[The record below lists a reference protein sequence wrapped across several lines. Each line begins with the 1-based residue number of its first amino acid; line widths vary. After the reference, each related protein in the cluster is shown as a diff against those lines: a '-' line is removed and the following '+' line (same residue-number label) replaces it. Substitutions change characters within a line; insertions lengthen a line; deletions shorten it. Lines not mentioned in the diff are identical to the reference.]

1 MLFRSVFISFE
12 GIEGSGKSTQIE
24 LIEEL
29 IKSKGYQVKKLRE
42 PGTTELGEKIR
53 NIFLEKTTENVDP
66 ITEAFLLYASRKHL
80 DQNFLRQSLSDGAI
94 VIADRYADATMA
106 YQSYGKGLDHNFVK
120 LIHDSS
126 QLLSPDLTF
135 YMDISAELSRERI
148 SDREMDRME
157 SESIHFFKKVREGY
171 LQIAHD
177 NPERVV
183 VLDANKTIDELHE
196 SIKKIISNKLN
207 VSLD

>member
-1 MLFRSVFISFE
+1 MFISFE

-29 IKSKGYQVKKLRE
+29 IRAKGYQVKKLRE

-53 NIFLEKTTENVDP
+53 NIFLEKTTETVDP

-80 DQNFLRQSLSDGAI
+80 DQNFLRQNLNEGAI
-94 VIADRYADATMA
+94 VIADRYADATLA

-157 SESIHFFKKVREGY
+157 SESIDFFKKVREGY

-177 NPERVV
+177 NPGRVV

-196 SIKKIISNKLN
+196 SIKKIISNKLH

>member
-1 MLFRSVFISFE
+1 MFISFE

-29 IKSKGYQVKKLRE
+29 IRAKGYQVKKLRE

-53 NIFLEKTTENVDP
+53 NIFLEKTTETVDP

-80 DQNFLRQSLSDGAI
+80 DQNFLRQNLNDGAI
-94 VIADRYADATMA
+94 VIADRYADATLA

-157 SESIHFFKKVREGY
+157 SESIDFFKKVREGY

>member
-1 MLFRSVFISFE
+1 MFISFE

-29 IKSKGYQVKKLRE
+29 IRAKGFQVKKLRE

-53 NIFLEKTTENVDP
+53 NIFLEKTTETVDP

-80 DQNFLRQSLSDGAI
+80 DQNFLRQNLNEGAI
-94 VIADRYADATMA
+94 VIADRYADATLA

-148 SDREMDRME
+148 SDRERDRME
-157 SESIHFFKKVREGY
+157 SESIDFFKKVREGY

-177 NPERVV
+177 NPGRVV

>member
-1 MLFRSVFISFE
+1 MFISFE

-29 IKSKGYQVKKLRE
+29 IRTKGYQVKKLRE

-53 NIFLEKTTENVDP
+53 NIFLEKTAETVDP
-66 ITEAFLLYASRKHL
+66 FTEALLLYASRKHL
-80 DQNFLRQSLSDGAI
+80 DQNFLRQNLNDGAI
-94 VIADRYADATMA
+94 VIADRYADATLA

-126 QLLSPDLTF
+126 ELLSPDLTF

-148 SDREMDRME
+148 SDRERDRME
-157 SESIHFFKKVREGY
+157 SESIDFFKKVREGY

-177 NPERVV
+177 NPGRVV
-183 VLDANKTIDELHE
+183 VLDANKTVDQLHE

>member
-1 MLFRSVFISFE
+1 MFISFE

-29 IKSKGYQVKKLRE
+29 IRAKGYQVKKLRE

-53 NIFLEKTTENVDP
+53 NIFLEKTTETVDP

-80 DQNFLRQSLSDGAI
+80 DQNFLRQNLSDGAI
-94 VIADRYADATMA
+94 VIADRYADATLA

-157 SESIHFFKKVREGY
+157 SESIDFFKKVREGY

-177 NPERVV
+177 NPKRVV

-196 SIKKIISNKLN
+196 SIKKTISNKLN

>member
-1 MLFRSVFISFE
+1 MFISFE

-29 IKSKGYQVKKLRE
+29 IRVKGYQVKKLRE
-42 PGTTELGEKIR
+42 PGTTKLGEKIR
-53 NIFLEKTTENVDP
+53 NIFLEKTTETVDP

-80 DQNFLRQSLSDGAI
+80 DQNFLRQNLGDGAI
-94 VIADRYADATMA
+94 VIADRYADATLA
-106 YQSYGKGLDHNFVK
+106 YQSYGKGLDPNFVK

-157 SESIHFFKKVREGY
+157 SESIDFFKKVREGY

>member
-1 MLFRSVFISFE
+1 MFISFE

-29 IKSKGYQVKKLRE
+29 IRAKGYQVKKLRE

-53 NIFLEKTTENVDP
+53 NIFLEKTNETVDP

-80 DQNFLRQSLSDGAI
+80 DQNFLRQNLSDGAI
-94 VIADRYADATMA
+94 VIADRYADATLA

-157 SESIHFFKKVREGY
+157 SESIDFFKKVREGY

-183 VLDANKTIDELHE
+183 VLDANKAIDELHE

>member
-1 MLFRSVFISFE
+1 VFISFE

-29 IKSKGYQVKKLRE
+29 IRAKGYQVKKLRE

-53 NIFLEKTTENVDP
+53 NIFLEKTTETVDP

-80 DQNFLRQSLSDGAI
+80 DQNFLRQNLNDGAI
-94 VIADRYADATMA
+94 VIADRYADATLA
-106 YQSYGKGLDHNFVK
+106 YQGYGKGLDHNFVK

-126 QLLSPDLTF
+126 RLLSPNLTL
-135 YMDISAELSRERI
+135 YMDISAEQSRERI

-157 SESIHFFKKVREGY
+157 SESIDFFRKVREGY

>member
-1 MLFRSVFISFE
+1 MFISFE

-29 IKSKGYQVKKLRE
+29 IRAKGYQVKKLRE

-53 NIFLEKTTENVDP
+53 NIFLEKTTETVDP

-80 DQNFLRQSLSDGAI
+80 DQNFLRQNLNEGAI
-94 VIADRYADATMA
+94 VIADRYADATLA

-135 YMDISAELSRERI
+135 YMDISAELSIERI
-148 SDREMDRME
+148 SDRERDRME
-157 SESIHFFKKVREGY
+157 SESIDFFKKVREGY

-177 NPERVV
+177 NPGRVV

>member
-1 MLFRSVFISFE
+1 MFISFE

-29 IKSKGYQVKKLRE
+29 IRAKGYQVKKLRE

-53 NIFLEKTTENVDP
+53 NIFLEKTTETVDP

-80 DQNFLRQSLSDGAI
+80 DQNFLRQNLSDGAI
-94 VIADRYADATMA
+94 VIADRYADATLA

-135 YMDISAELSRERI
+135 YMDISAELSRKRI

-157 SESIHFFKKVREGY
+157 SESIDFFKKVREGY

>member
-1 MLFRSVFISFE
+1 VFISFE

-29 IKSKGYQVKKLRE
+29 IRAKGYQVKKLRE

-53 NIFLEKTTENVDP
+53 NIFLEKTSETVDP

-80 DQNFLRQSLSDGAI
+80 DQNFLRQNLSDGAI
-94 VIADRYADATMA
+94 VIADRYADATLA

-157 SESIHFFKKVREGY
+157 SESIDFFKKVREGY

>member
-1 MLFRSVFISFE
+1 MFISFE

-29 IKSKGYQVKKLRE
+29 IRTKGYQVKKLRE

-53 NIFLEKTTENVDP
+53 NIFLEKTAETVDP
-66 ITEAFLLYASRKHL
+66 FTEALLLYASRKHL
-80 DQNFLRQSLSDGAI
+80 DQNFLRQNLNDGAI
-94 VIADRYADATMA
+94 VIADRYADATLA
-106 YQSYGKGLDHNFVK
+106 YQSYGKGLDQNFVK
-120 LIHDSS
+120 LIHDYS

-157 SESIHFFKKVREGY
+157 SESIDFFKKVREGY

-177 NPERVV
+177 NPGRVV
-183 VLDANKTIDELHE
+183 VLDANKTVDQLHE

>member
-1 MLFRSVFISFE
+1 MFISFE

-29 IKSKGYQVKKLRE
+29 IRAKGYQVKKLRE

-53 NIFLEKTTENVDP
+53 NIFLEKTTETVDP

-80 DQNFLRQSLSDGAI
+80 DQNFLRQNLSDGAI
-94 VIADRYADATMA
+94 VIADRYADATLA

-157 SESIHFFKKVREGY
+157 SESIDFFKKVREGY

-207 VSLD
+207 VSMD

>member
-1 MLFRSVFISFE
+1 MFISFE

-29 IKSKGYQVKKLRE
+29 IRAKGYQVKKLRE

-53 NIFLEKTTENVDP
+53 NIFLEKTTETVDP

-80 DQNFLRQSLSDGAI
+80 DQNFLRQNLSDGAI
-94 VIADRYADATMA
+94 VIADRYADATLA

-126 QLLSPDLTF
+126 QLISPDLTF

-157 SESIHFFKKVREGY
+157 SESIDFFKKVREGY

>member
-1 MLFRSVFISFE
+1 VFISFE

-29 IKSKGYQVKKLRE
+29 IRAKGYQVKKLRE

-53 NIFLEKTTENVDP
+53 NIFLEKTTETVDP

-80 DQNFLRQSLSDGAI
+80 DQNFLRQNLSDGAI
-94 VIADRYADATMA
+94 VIADRYADATLA

-157 SESIHFFKKVREGY
+157 SESIDFFKKVREGY

-196 SIKKIISNKLN
+196 SIKKIISNKLY

>member
-1 MLFRSVFISFE
+1 M
-12 GIEGSGKSTQIE
+12 
-24 LIEEL
+24 
-29 IKSKGYQVKKLRE
+29 
-42 PGTTELGEKIR
+42 
-53 NIFLEKTTENVDP
+53 
-66 ITEAFLLYASRKHL
+66 
-80 DQNFLRQSLSDGAI
+80 
-94 VIADRYADATMA
+94 IADRYADATLA

-157 SESIHFFKKVREGY
+157 SESIDFFKKVREGY

>member
-1 MLFRSVFISFE
+1 MFISFE

-29 IKSKGYQVKKLRE
+29 IRAKGYQVKKLRE

-53 NIFLEKTTENVDP
+53 NIFLEKTTETVDP

-80 DQNFLRQSLSDGAI
+80 DQNFLRQNLSDGAI
-94 VIADRYADATMA
+94 VIADRYADATLA

-120 LIHDSS
+120 IIHDSS

-157 SESIHFFKKVREGY
+157 SESIDFFKKVREGY

>member
-1 MLFRSVFISFE
+1 MFISFE

-24 LIEEL
+24 LIEQL
-29 IKSKGYQVKKLRE
+29 IRAKGYQVKKLRE

-53 NIFLEKTTENVDP
+53 NIFLEKTTETVDP

-80 DQNFLRQSLSDGAI
+80 DQNFLRQNLSDGAI
-94 VIADRYADATMA
+94 VIADRYADATLA

-157 SESIHFFKKVREGY
+157 SESIDFFKKVREGY
-171 LQIAHD
+171 LQIAQD